1 MRKVMNI
8 ELLNNI
14 IDEVWEYHG
23 YFDEDTYDGIMQVVR
38 YALGMIVEQKLFYLD
53 AIIYE
58 LGIKRGLSYDYDI
71 VNLIKKSEEEH
82 KDEPE
87 WLFSCLVFDDIYRY
101 IERR

>member
-8 ELLNNI
+8 ELLNSI

-38 YALGMIVEQKLFYLD
+38 YALGMVVSKKVFYLNAVVSALD
-53 AIIYE
+53 LE
-58 LGIKRGLSYDYDI
+58 RGLSYDYDI

-87 WLFSCLVFDDIYRY
+87 WLFSCLVFDDVYKY